1 MFRKTNFSG
10 VVLAVSLML
19 LFVFSGLA
27 QGAQE
32 ITQAADSFLK
42 SVPQNKLW
50 LISVAELKALIE
62 EKGDSLF
69 ILDVRPDFMYKNGHI
84 PGSVNVPLPTLIDNL
99 NQIPKDKTIAVVCSL
114 DTNSAFAVSVLQ
126 MLGYE
131 AWIVEGGVPGWV
143 KTGSPLEK

>member
-50 LISVAELKALIE
+50 LISVAELK
-62 EKGDSLF
+62 
-69 ILDVRPDFMYKNGHI
+69 
-84 PGSVNVPLPTLIDNL
+84 TLI
-99 NQIPKDKTIAVVCSL
+99 
-114 DTNSAFAVSVLQ
+114 
-126 MLGYE
+126 
-131 AWIVEGGVPGWV
+131 
-143 KTGSPLEK
+143 

>member
-1 MFRKTNFSG
+1 MFCKTNFSG

-50 LISVAELKALIE
+50 LISVAELKTLIE

-84 PGSVNVPLPTLIDNL
+84 PGSVNVPLPTLVDNL
-99 NQIPKDKTIAVVCSL
+99 NQIPKDKTVAVVCSL

>member
-99 NQIPKDKTIAVVCSL
+99 NQIPKDKTVAVVCSL

>member
-50 LISVAELKALIE
+50 LISVAELKTLIE

-84 PGSVNVPLPTLIDNL
+84 PGSVNVPLPTLVDNL